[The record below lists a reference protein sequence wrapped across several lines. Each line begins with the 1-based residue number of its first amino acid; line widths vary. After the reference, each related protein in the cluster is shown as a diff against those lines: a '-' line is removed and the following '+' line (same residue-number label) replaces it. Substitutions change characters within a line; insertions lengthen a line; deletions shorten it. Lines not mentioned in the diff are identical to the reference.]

1 MIKRTLNTIPN
12 YSKVFRMSK
21 ELKKLVAY
29 NTSLSVVYSIVR
41 QIGAFTLSLATMFF
55 ENNFVLSLVFLA
67 LYILREPFFTIIN
80 TKLNQNDAFFELKVE
95 EFLASIKGKVLAKT
109 RDKVEIEQD
118 GRRQKMSATV
128 ILDTVKEYITR
139 KNKTL
144 VMLLVFIFDT
154 VIFFFSIFFLIKV
167 AMDKTTN
174 FILFISVL
182 IVSSITM
189 TFVSVFIS
197 KARENLWKTSKSK
210 FDNMRN
216 AERDVQEIEPISFRH
231 INFLLANV
239 VKAQKEI
246 TDLNLNDRKRK
257 NIGDV
262 IKSVIIAISLISV
275 VFIMMFA
282 AGNITATVFMASI
295 AFGQAFSSVISSI
308 STEVNLMY
316 EIINNRKEN
325 KAKYEEDFNSIMKVY
340 LKEEKISYK
349 NFSEDT
355 LVIEPFSYTYPT
367 TGFNLTQNKKF
378 TLKRGEV
385 VLLDGKSGTGKSTFI
400 KIISGE
406 NELPGTKYRL
416 KSIKY
421 FNDTSK
427 FGSKDLLEEIT
438 LGCYD
443 EAKDKKKLNEILNGT
458 MLSSKYATIEE
469 LTKISAKELSNG
481 LMQRALL
488 ARTLYNLEDADLVCV
503 DEPIGS
509 LDEENAKK
517 VIAFVKEYCNRD
529 KTRFVILCTHQ
540 YKFVDKYIDSKVYI
554 KSITPQRSEIIV

>member
-1 MIKRTLNTIPN
+1 MIKKTLNTIPN
-12 YSKVFRMSK
+12 YSKEFRMSK

-29 NTSLSVVYSIVR
+29 NITLSVIYSIVR

-55 ENNFVLSLVFLA
+55 ENNFVLSLVFLV

-80 TKLNQNDAFFELKVE
+80 TKLNQNDAFFELKVK
-95 EFLASIKGKVLAKT
+95 EFLASVKGKVLAKT
-109 RDKVEIEQD
+109 RDKVEIERD
-118 GRRQKMSATV
+118 GRKQKMSATV
-128 ILDTVKEYITR
+128 ILDTVEEYIFR
-139 KNKTL
+139 KNKTFVNFL
-144 VMLLVFIFDT
+144 VLILDTIIFL
-154 VIFFFSIFFLIKV
+154 FSIIFLVKV

-174 FILFISVL
+174 FVLFITVL
-182 IVSSITM
+182 LVSSIVM
-189 TFVSVFIS
+189 ILVSVFIS
-197 KARENLWKTSKSK
+197 KVRENLWKKSKQK
-210 FDNMRN
+210 FDNMKN
-216 AERDVQEIEPISFRH
+216 AERDVQEIEPISFKH

-239 VKAQKEI
+239 IKAQKEI

-262 IKSVIIAISLISV
+262 IKTVIIAISLIVV
-275 VFIMMFA
+275 VFIMMFTS
-282 AGNITATVFMASI
+282 GNITATVFMASI

-308 STEVNLMY
+308 STEINLMY
-316 EIINNRKEN
+316 EIINDRKEN
-325 KAKYEEDFNSIMKVY
+325 KIKYEKDFNSIMKVY
-340 LKEEKISYK
+340 LKRKNISYK
-349 NFSEDT
+349 SFSKDT

-367 TGFNLTQNKKF
+367 TGFTLTQNKSF
-378 TLKRGEV
+378 TLKRGTV
-385 VLLDGKSGTGKSTFI
+385 ILLDGKSGTGKSTFI

-406 NELPGTKYRL
+406 NELPSTKYRL

-427 FGSKDLLEEIT
+427 FGSKNLLEEIT

-443 EAKDKKKLNEILNGT
+443 EMKDKERLIEILEGT
-458 MLSSKYATIEE
+458 MLLSKYGTIEE
-469 LTKISAKELSNG
+469 LAKISAKELSNG

-517 VIAFVKEYCNRD
+517 VIAFLKDYCNRQ
-529 KTRFVILCTHQ
+529 KSRFVILCTHQ
-540 YKFVDKYIDSKVYI
+540 HKFVDKYIDSKVYI
-554 KSITPQRSEIIV
+554 KSVTPQRSEVIV

>member
-1 MIKRTLNTIPN
+1 MIKKTLNTIPN
-12 YSKVFRMSK
+12 YSKEFRMSK

-29 NTSLSVVYSIVR
+29 NITLSVIYSIVR

-55 ENNFVLSLVFLA
+55 ENNFVLSLVFLV

-80 TKLNQNDAFFELKVE
+80 TKLNQNDAFFELKVK
-95 EFLASIKGKVLAKT
+95 EFLASVKGKVLAKT
-109 RDKVEIEQD
+109 RDKVEIERD
-118 GRRQKMSATV
+118 GRKQKMSATV
-128 ILDTVKEYITR
+128 ILDTVEEYIIR
-139 KNKTL
+139 KNKTFVKFL
-144 VMLLVFIFDT
+144 ILILDTIIFL
-154 VIFFFSIFFLIKV
+154 FSIIFLVKV

-174 FILFISVL
+174 FILFVSVL
-182 IVSSITM
+182 VVSSLAMIL
-189 TFVSVFIS
+189 VSVFIS
-197 KARENLWKTSKSK
+197 KARENLWKKSKQK
-210 FDNMRN
+210 FDNMKN
-216 AERDVQEIEPISFRH
+216 AERDVQEIEPISFKH

-239 VKAQKEI
+239 IKAQKEI

-262 IKSVIIAISLISV
+262 IKSVIIAISLIVV
-275 VFIMMFA
+275 VFIMMFNS
-282 AGNITATVFMASI
+282 GNITATVFMASI

-308 STEVNLMY
+308 STEINLMY
-316 EIINNRKEN
+316 EIINDRKEN
-325 KAKYEEDFNSIMKVY
+325 RIKYEKDFNSIMKVY
-340 LKEEKISYK
+340 LKRKNISYK
-349 NFSEDT
+349 SFSKDT

-367 TGFNLTQNKKF
+367 TGFNLTQNESF
-378 TLKRGEV
+378 TLKRGKV

-406 NELPGTKYRL
+406 IELSSTKYRL

-427 FGSKDLLEEIT
+427 FGSKNLLEEIT

-443 EAKDKKKLNEILNGT
+443 ETKDKERLIEILEGT
-458 MLSSKYATIEE
+458 MLLSKYGTIEE
-469 LTKISAKELSNG
+469 LAKISAKELSNG

-517 VIAFVKEYCNRD
+517 VIAFLKDYCNRQ
-529 KTRFVILCTHQ
+529 KSRFVILCTHQ
-540 YKFVDKYIDSKVYI
+540 HKFVDKYIDSKVYI
-554 KSITPQRSEIIV
+554 NSVTPQRSEVIV

>member
-1 MIKRTLNTIPN
+1 MIKKTLNTIPN
-12 YSKVFRMSK
+12 YSKEFRMSK

-29 NTSLSVVYSIVR
+29 NITLSVIYSIVR

-55 ENNFVLSLVFLA
+55 ENNFVLSLVFLV

-80 TKLNQNDAFFELKVE
+80 TKLNQNDAFFELKVK
-95 EFLASIKGKVLAKT
+95 EFLASVKGKVLAKT
-109 RDKVEIEQD
+109 RDKVEIERD
-118 GRRQKMSATV
+118 GRKQKMSATV
-128 ILDTVKEYITR
+128 ILDTVEEYIIR
-139 KNKTL
+139 KNKTFVKFL
-144 VMLLVFIFDT
+144 ILILDTIIFL
-154 VIFFFSIFFLIKV
+154 FSIIFLVKV

-174 FILFISVL
+174 FILFVSVL
-182 IVSSITM
+182 VVSSLAMIL
-189 TFVSVFIS
+189 VSVFIS
-197 KARENLWKTSKSK
+197 KVRENLWKKSKQK
-210 FDNMRN
+210 FDNMKN
-216 AERDVQEIEPISFRH
+216 AERDVQEIEPISFKH

-239 VKAQKEI
+239 IKAQKEI

-262 IKSVIIAISLISV
+262 IKSVIIAISLIVV
-275 VFIMMFA
+275 VFIMMFNS
-282 AGNITATVFMASI
+282 GNITATVFMASI

-308 STEVNLMY
+308 STEINLMY
-316 EIINNRKEN
+316 EIINDRKEN
-325 KAKYEEDFNSIMKVY
+325 RIKYEKDFNSIMKVY
-340 LKEEKISYK
+340 LKRKNISYK
-349 NFSEDT
+349 SFSKDT

-367 TGFNLTQNKKF
+367 TGFTLTQNKSF
-378 TLKRGEV
+378 TLKRGTV
-385 VLLDGKSGTGKSTFI
+385 ILLDGKSGTGKSTFI

-406 NELPGTKYRL
+406 NELPSTKYRL

-427 FGSKDLLEEIT
+427 FGSKNLLEEIT

-443 EAKDKKKLNEILNGT
+443 ETKDKERLIEILEGT
-458 MLSSKYATIEE
+458 MLLSKYGAIEE
-469 LTKISAKELSNG
+469 LAKIYAKDLSNG

-517 VIAFVKEYCNRD
+517 VIAFLKDYCNRQ
-529 KTRFVILCTHQ
+529 KSRFVILCTHQ
-540 YKFVDKYIDSKVYI
+540 HKFVDKYIDSKVYI
-554 KSITPQRSEIIV
+554 NSVTPQRSEVIV

>member
-1 MIKRTLNTIPN
+1 MIKKTLNTIPN
-12 YSKVFRMSK
+12 YSKEFRMSK

-29 NTSLSVVYSIVR
+29 NITLSVIYSIVR

-55 ENNFVLSLVFLA
+55 ENNFVLSLVFLV

-80 TKLNQNDAFFELKVE
+80 TKLNQNDAFFELKVK
-95 EFLASIKGKVLAKT
+95 EFLASVKGKVLAKT
-109 RDKVEIEQD
+109 RDKVEIERD
-118 GRRQKMSATV
+118 GRKQKMSATV
-128 ILDTVKEYITR
+128 ILNTVEEYIIR
-139 KNKTL
+139 KNKTFVKFL
-144 VMLLVFIFDT
+144 ILILDTIIFL
-154 VIFFFSIFFLIKV
+154 FSIIFLVKV

-174 FILFISVL
+174 FVLFVSVL
-182 IVSSITM
+182 VVSSIAM
-189 TFVSVFIS
+189 ILVSVFIS
-197 KARENLWKTSKSK
+197 KVRENLWKKSKQK
-210 FDNMRN
+210 FDNMKN
-216 AERDVQEIEPISFRH
+216 AERDVQEIEPISFKH

-239 VKAQKEI
+239 IKAQKEI

-262 IKSVIIAISLISV
+262 IKSVIIAISLIVV
-275 VFIMMFA
+275 VFIMMFNS
-282 AGNITATVFMASI
+282 GNITATVFMASI

-308 STEVNLMY
+308 STEINLMY
-316 EIINNRKEN
+316 EIINDRKEN
-325 KAKYEEDFNSIMKVY
+325 KIKYEKDFNSIMKVY
-340 LKEEKISYK
+340 LKRKNISYK
-349 NFSEDT
+349 SFSKDA

-367 TGFNLTQNKKF
+367 TGFNLTQNESF
-378 TLKRGEV
+378 TLKRGKV
-385 VLLDGKSGTGKSTFI
+385 ILLDGKSGTGKSTFI

-406 NELPGTKYRL
+406 IELSSTKYRL

-427 FGSKDLLEEIT
+427 FGSKNLLEEIT

-443 EAKDKKKLNEILNGT
+443 ETKDKERLIEILEGT
-458 MLSSKYATIEE
+458 MLLSKYGTIEE
-469 LTKISAKELSNG
+469 LAKISAKELSNG

-517 VIAFVKEYCNRD
+517 VIAFLKDYCNRQ
-529 KTRFVILCTHQ
+529 KSRFVILCTHQ
-540 YKFVDKYIDSKVYI
+540 HKFVDKYIDSKVYI
-554 KSITPQRSEIIV
+554 NSVTPQRSEVIV